1 MGKLTKRVRNKS
13 KPKSK
18 PKSKSKRRNLGGCG
32 CGATGGR
39 RKKQNKSKRSKTS
52 KRKTTGGSPHLE
64 ALPIRHYYPANTH
77 ENSPVN
83 PSQMGS
89 ATEQFSGGKNKTKRN
104 RRKVKGG
111 MLGALFNG
119 PQLNVSTGFGTTMGT
134 KMLYDV
140 QSLSQ
145 PDVPDVTKQPAGN
158 LNNAHTPL
166 LA

>member
-13 KPKSK
+13 KS
-18 PKSKSKRRNLGGCG
+18 KSKSKRRNLGGCG
-32 CGATGGR
+32 CGVTGGR
-39 RKKQNKSKRSKTS
+39 RKKQNKNKRSKTS
-52 KRKTTGGSPHLE
+52 KRKTKGGSPHLE
-64 ALPIRHYYPANTH
+64 TLPIRYYYPANTY

-83 PSQMGS
+83 PSQIGS
-89 ATEQFSGGKNKTKRN
+89 VTEQFSGGKNKTKRN

-111 MLGALFNG
+111 MLGAIFNG

-145 PDVPDVTKQPAGN
+145 TNVPDVTKQPAGN
-158 LNNAHTPL
+158 LNNEHTPL
-166 LA
+166 LV